1 MSGLVLRGFH
11 ARHPHGPDVVHA
23 VDLTAARGQVTALI
37 GPNGAGKST
46 LLKAILGLVPST
58 GSASLDGTDLRQ
70 LPPPDRARRMAYVPQ
85 RSQLTA
91 RLSVRSV
98 VELGRFAHSGAWGA
112 RSAAD
117 DTAISRA
124 MHDTGTTD
132 LSHRPFPELSGGE
145 QQRVL
150 LARALASGA
159 TTLLLDEPT
168 SALDVRQVLLLHQV
182 LRTLAER
189 DCCVL
194 TVLHDLAEVRRHAD
208 AAVLL
213 QSGRVAESGP
223 VEQVVAPGPVRAV
236 YGVDVHPGEGLRFAL
251 PPGGADEG

>member
-1 MSGLVLRGFH
+1 MTTGLVLAGFS
-11 ARHPHGPDVVHA
+11 ARHPRGPDVVHA
-23 VDLTAARGQVTALI
+23 VDLTATRGSVTALI

-46 LLKAILGLVPST
+46 LLKAILGLVPSS
-58 GSASLDGTDLRQ
+58 GNAHLDGTALHT
-70 LPPPDRARRMAYVPQ
+70 LTAVERAQRMAYVPQ

-91 RLSVRSV
+91 RLSVQSV
-98 VELGRFAHSGAWGA
+98 VELGRFAHRGAWGA
-112 RSAAD
+112 RSPD
-117 DTAISRA
+117 DLQAVSKA
-124 MHDTGTTD
+124 LADTGTTE
-132 LSHRPFPELSGGE
+132 LAARPFPELSGGE

-182 LRTLAER
+182 LRHLADR
-189 DCCVL
+189 GCCVL

-213 QSGRVAESGP
+213 QAGRIAEAGP
-223 VEQVVAPGPVRAV
+223 VEHVVAAGPVRAV
-236 YGVDVHPGEGLRFAL
+236 YGVEVHSGGGLRFSL
-251 PPGGADEG
+251 PEAEVP